1 MENTAR
7 FEANSKTSVFYKSVQ
22 LLFSYEMTTSNWF
35 FMSWVTFGEK
45 SFLAEGSM
53 LKVLNFLK
61 TFFCVLHCF
70 ETIAQLE
77 ITNFQ
82 NVFGIWQKK
91 ERERERRDSFLK
103 KNLINKLSQS
113 SKMFMVYSWLN
124 RQFLKQVQSFISE
137 PDQLATSSKAEH

>member
-7 FEANSKTSVFYKSVQ
+7 FEANSKTSVFYKVFNYCLAMKWQ
-22 LLFSYEMTTSNWF
+22 PQTGF
-35 FMSWVTFGEK
+35 SWVVDTFGEK

-53 LKVLNFLK
+53 LKVLNFFK

-91 ERERERRDSFLK
+91 EREREEGFFSQEKF
-103 KNLINKLSQS
+103 NK
-113 SKMFMVYSWLN
+113 
-124 RQFLKQVQSFISE
+124 
-137 PDQLATSSKAEH
+137 